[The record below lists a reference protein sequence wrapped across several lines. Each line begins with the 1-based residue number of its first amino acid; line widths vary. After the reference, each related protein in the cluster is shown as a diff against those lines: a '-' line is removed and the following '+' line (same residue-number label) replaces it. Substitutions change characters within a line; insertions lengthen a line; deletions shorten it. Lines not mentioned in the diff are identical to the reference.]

1 MALKISESAAVQMPM
16 KTVASLIAII
26 AIGTW
31 AYFGIHEKLNQ
42 HSTKIELMQKDLDQN
57 SEFRIKYPRGEL
69 GQSAGEAELFMIV
82 EHVSGLLE
90 DVEAELKSMSR
101 NNAVNIE
108 FLKKRT
114 EKLTEDVEKI
124 IRTGAVNTN
133 DRNCICTNLNFKRF
147 NDRTCIQTE
156 PRLTFE
162 IKAYRAER
170 GESRGVVFTCKKVE
184 AQTEIYM
191 DRKKIIK

>member
-1 MALKISESAAVQMPM
+1 MNKCKAICCKVWDKIKAAWEWSVSRFNRKFMALKISESAAVQMPM
-16 KTVASLIAII
+16 KTVASLITMV

-31 AYFGIHEKLNQ
+31 AYFGLHETLNQ

-90 DVEAELKSMSR
+90 DVEEEIKGMR

-124 IRTGAVNTN
+124 IRNGNGS
-133 DRNCICTNLNFKRF
+133 KH
-147 NDRTCIQTE
+147 
-156 PRLTFE
+156 
-162 IKAYRAER
+162 
-170 GESRGVVFTCKKVE
+170 
-184 AQTEIYM
+184 
-191 DRKKIIK
+191 

>member
-1 MALKISESAAVQMPM
+1 MKISDSTSISMPM
-16 KTVASLIAII
+16 RNLLSIIGAVAV
-26 AIGTW
+26 GVW
-31 AYFGIHEKLNQ
+31 AYFGIVETLNK
-42 HSTKIELMQKDLDQN
+42 HSTTLELMQKDLEAN

-90 DVEAELKSMSR
+90 DVEAEIKGMR

-124 IRTGAVNTN
+124 IRNGSG
-133 DRNCICTNLNFKRF
+133 KH
-147 NDRTCIQTE
+147 Q
-156 PRLTFE
+156 
-162 IKAYRAER
+162 
-170 GESRGVVFTCKKVE
+170 
-184 AQTEIYM
+184 
-191 DRKKIIK
+191 

>member
-1 MALKISESAAVQMPM
+1 MPTKKPLNISEEAAVQMPM

-26 AIGTW
+26 AIGTR

-42 HSTKIELMQKDLDQN
+42 HSTQIELMQKDLEQN

-90 DVEAELKSMSR
+90 DVEAEIKGMR

-114 EKLTEDVEKI
+114 EKLTEDVEKL
-124 IRTGAVNTN
+124 IRNGTG
-133 DRNCICTNLNFKRF
+133 KH
-147 NDRTCIQTE
+147 Q
-156 PRLTFE
+156 
-162 IKAYRAER
+162 
-170 GESRGVVFTCKKVE
+170 
-184 AQTEIYM
+184 
-191 DRKKIIK
+191 

>member
-1 MALKISESAAVQMPM
+1 MTNKPLKISDEASVQMPM
-16 KTVASLIAII
+16 KTVASLIAMV

-31 AYFGIHEKLNQ
+31 AYFGFHEMLNN
-42 HSTKIELMQKDLDQN
+42 HATKIELMQKDLEQN
-57 SEFRIKYPRGEL
+57 TEFRIKYPRGEL

-90 DVEAELKSMSR
+90 DVEAEIKGMR

-124 IRTGAVNTN
+124 IRNGNGH
-133 DRNCICTNLNFKRF
+133 
-147 NDRTCIQTE
+147 Q
-156 PRLTFE
+156 
-162 IKAYRAER
+162 
-170 GESRGVVFTCKKVE
+170 
-184 AQTEIYM
+184 
-191 DRKKIIK
+191 